1 MDYRDLVAWQKAM
14 GLAEQVYRQTAAY
27 PVHERYGLT
36 SQMRRSATSIPSNI
50 AEGQGRRSSDQE
62 LVRFLQI
69 AHGSLCELQ
78 TQLELSVRLKLISND
93 RAADLRE
100 NGEEVGRLLGGLIRA
115 KSQ

>member
-1 MDYRDLVAWQKAM
+1 MDYRDLVVWQRAM
-14 GLAEQVYRQTAAY
+14 TLAELVYLETADY

-50 AEGQGRRSSDQE
+50 AEGQGRRSTDQE

-78 TQLELSVRLKLISND
+78 TLLELSLRLKLIGD
-93 RAADLRE
+93 KRAAELRE
-100 NGEEVGRLLGGLIRA
+100 NGEEVGRLLWGLIRA
-115 KSQ
+115 KSP